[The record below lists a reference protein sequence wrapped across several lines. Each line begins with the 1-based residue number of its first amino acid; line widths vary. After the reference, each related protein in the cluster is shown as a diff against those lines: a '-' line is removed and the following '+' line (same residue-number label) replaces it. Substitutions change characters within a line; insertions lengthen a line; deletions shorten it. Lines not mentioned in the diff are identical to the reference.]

1 MELRQ
6 SEVEHARALA
16 EHGQTL
22 AANLAAAQ
30 AQASGTALREQAAQA
45 REQQAEIETMEAAH
59 AAAMNRARA
68 GVFCGLSGHAPRST
82 RRILNLVHGT
92 GRVVPS
98 VDGDDAVELSA
109 AEEAELREWR
119 QMHEVTKRDG
129 TNAHLAELEE
139 QHSKVIA
146 MQACTAARRSKAWVV
161 GSFS

>member
-1 MELRQ
+1 
-6 SEVEHARALA
+6 VEHARALA

-30 AQASGTALREQAAQA
+30 AQASSTASREQAAQA
-45 REQQAEIETMEAAH
+45 REQQAEIKTMEAAH

-68 GVFCGLSGHAPRST
+68 GVFSGPSGHAPRST
-82 RRILNLVHGT
+82 RRILNLVHHGT

-119 QMHEVTKRDG
+119 QTHEVTKRDG

-146 MQACTAARRSKAWVV
+146 MQACTAVRRPKTWVF